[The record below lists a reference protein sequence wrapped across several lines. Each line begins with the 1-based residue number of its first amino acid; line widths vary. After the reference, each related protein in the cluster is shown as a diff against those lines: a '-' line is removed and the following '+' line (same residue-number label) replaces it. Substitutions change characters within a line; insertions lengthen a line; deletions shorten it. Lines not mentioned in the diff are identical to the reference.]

1 MKKPMPGE
9 GCWIEASAKL
19 EKGDLTHQLS
29 KKLGKDFYTK
39 YRDGLDYLTK
49 AKELE
54 PYMFVK
60 YVPSKDSFI
69 RHTQKGNV
77 MHRI

>member
-1 MKKPMPGE
+1 MPGE

-60 YVPSKDSFI
+60 YVPSKDSFYSTHSEGQ
-69 RHTQKGNV
+69 RNA
-77 MHRI
+77 RI